1 MLLAKCAVQLEVTL
15 PYLCDIEWKL
25 GGLGLCGKVLVTGRG
40 SGVASG
46 RRFQKLLLCQTELVP
61 AGSKTDLP
69 LAKTEPMSNIASA
82 SM

>member
-15 PYLCDIEWKL
+15 PYPRGIEWRL
-25 GGLGLCGKVLVTGRG
+25 GGLGLRGKVLVTGRA

-46 RRFQKLLLCQTELVP
+46 RRFQKLLPCQTELVP
-61 AGSKTDLP
+61 AGSKTDLT
-69 LAKTEPMSNIASA
+69 LARTEPMSNIASA